1 MDGDRSPEVRDD
13 AKVEGPRKKATP
25 KKKRRLWVRVLRG
38 LGFTLLG
45 VFVLLTCVVL
55 YLTTDSGKELAR
67 SKVEALLQGRVNGT
81 VALGKLDYELLG
93 PVTLGALTIDDE
105 SGRRAISVGE
115 LHVAPAWGELGG
127 DLIPLDAV
135 RLSDVAVTV
144 VKREDGSSNLAT
156 LFKKREADPNKP
168 PFAKTIEMRDLS
180 ISGLRVDVESPTGDV
195 TSVRDLSIAGKIRAR
210 PLSKDVAVTL
220 EPIQL
225 ALSIKK
231 STGLEVGVENLK
243 TGVEL
248 SLTGGEGTLKLLPVK
263 ADVAL
268 ELPTLGKRAFPLEW
282 EGVTVALSAS
292 GVDGSL
298 GKLALDA
305 LSLTSVKLKGVLED
319 GALKGAPEA
328 EVVGLV
334 VDAARLN
341 TFLGREV
348 LRSDVEIGTRVR
360 DEGGDPKIDLSVLA
374 GKTKLA
380 VAAKLTGARGDSPE
394 HDVVVTL
401 TDVDTV
407 ALLADPEKKVPP
419 VTVGSLELHAKGRG
433 KSAETLATRAELTV
447 RDLSVRGVPISEIQ
461 GAASVDAA
469 QVNVESL
476 DVAALG
482 QKLHVTGTF
491 GRADK
496 KVDVSVGLSGDVGV
510 LLSKL
515 TEAGLPITTRLP
527 ERAVVLPPDDLRIG
541 VRGTVGGALAVHA
554 EAKKLEVLGGRLEL
568 DADVDLRKGDP
579 AKGEKAVA
587 LERGKASVD
596 LTGLRLGALLAAR
609 GKALPPLLGLDAGIN
624 LHLDAE
630 GTKLEPKI
638 DLLADVTTA
647 RRDGG
652 RRLRADLEAHV
663 DAKSARVRLTARDPS
678 QPLTSTADPI
688 LSLVGTLPL
697 LITEEERRLD
707 DGRPFDVKLTVPR
720 RTVADLASFAPK
732 ILLVGKTLPEA
743 ELELALGATGT
754 LARPHGE
761 LSLGVRGAFLDPAE
775 RALTSRVA
783 LSGTLDPTKGG
794 GAELAA
800 RLAVALDERA
810 GDLLSGTISAK
821 APYSVA
827 RGGLDALTFD
837 TRLALGPVELSELPD
852 SPKLARARALGG
864 HVEGNVHLHGSRRD
878 LFAEIGL
885 VAKGLL
891 ANLTPGGKRGP
902 LDLTATLT
910 LAETLEVD
918 VVGALANGR
927 LLKLGGNV
935 ALDGRGLIP
944 RAKLGLDPTLD
955 LTLTIDERD
964 VKSLAPLSP
973 KLAELDGRL
982 RGSGTI
988 TGTAKRPLAHLDL
1001 GVFAI
1006 PMWSGADGSLAVA
1019 VDVGQDDLLA
1029 TLDWGAGA
1037 PSSEGL
1043 SPAAPSLPLRL
1054 SAKVPRD
1061 ALAAYS
1067 AGEGPL
1073 TIDASLD
1080 GRSIDLT
1087 NLVPKRLSDKSP
1099 VEPKGTLFTDLT
1111 AHVVLRKVDGQTV
1124 VEEGELGGALKLDA
1138 VLPIPKSQRSFS
1150 PLKLH
1155 LDAKRDVVV
1164 LHELSAHESDHEV
1177 KDRSLQV
1184 SGEVTLEKLRPST
1197 AKLRI
1202 AADRWLLFGT
1212 KAIGLA
1218 DAPRGTLTT
1227 QIEIDADLAQPV
1239 RKVNVD
1245 VQKLSVLFP
1254 DRFEKA
1260 HQPEDVH
1267 VGDVIELRDGAV
1279 ARGKLPVPES
1289 VAAAK
1294 AQAQATE
1301 PTPAAAPSD
1310 APPSGADVHVVVRP
1324 GARLFQSPI
1333 DLTTGGSIDV
1343 AIRGPERKIRGS
1355 LTMTGGELSL
1365 GGSMHPLKTGSLT
1378 FDDQRPKGFLDLF
1391 FEKKLAPWQL
1401 RGISNAS
1408 AGDAVTIHMS
1418 GPLSDRKTVLGGAGP
1433 GALFDLL
1440 AMHNEGRERFVS
1452 GPDLPEAATVDF
1464 PQHGGLLMLSFIAV
1478 NLPHLLFLDRVSGWA
1493 DPYDAPKAYGR
1504 VEHYEAERYF
1514 AGGEGR
1520 FKASMRPPGVGR
1532 SQAEVELDYLF
1543 ENDPRLLFGIGATG
1557 GSRGGGGPGIVL
1569 EWSSSD

>member
-1 MDGDRSPEVRDD
+1 MDGDRSTEVRED
-13 AKVEGPRKKATP
+13 ATAEQPQKQRP
-25 KKKRRLWVRVLRG
+25 KKRRLWVRLLRG
-38 LGFTLLG
+38 FGFTLLG
-45 VFVLLTCVVL
+45 LFLLLAGAVF

-67 SKVEALLQGRVNGT
+67 SRVERLLQGRVDGT

-93 PVTLGALTIDDE
+93 PITLGGLTIDDAT
-105 SGRRAISVGE
+105 GRRAISVGE

-127 DLIPLDAV
+127 DLVALDAV
-135 RLSDVAVTV
+135 KLSDVTVTV
-144 VKREDGSSNLAT
+144 VKREDGSSNLST

-168 PFAKTIEMRDLS
+168 PFSKTVEVRDLA
-180 ISGLRVDVESPTGDV
+180 ISGLRVDIESPTGDL
-195 TSVRDLSIAGKIRAR
+195 TTVRDLSIAGKVRAR
-210 PLSKDVAVTL
+210 PLTKDVAVTL

-231 STGLEVGVENLK
+231 STGLAVGVENLK

-248 SLTGGEGTLKLLPVK
+248 SLTGGEGTLKLLPVE

-334 VDAARLN
+334 VDAGRLN

-348 LRSDVEIGTRVR
+348 LRSDVEIGTRIR

-380 VAAKLTGARGDSPE
+380 VAAKLTGARGDTPE
-394 HDVVVTL
+394 HDVLVTL

-419 VTVGSLELHAKGRG
+419 VTVGSIELRAKGRG
-433 KSAETLATRAELTV
+433 KSAESLATRAELTV
-447 RDLSVRGVPISEIQ
+447 RDVKVRGIPISEVK
-461 GAASVDAA
+461 GAATVDAV

-476 DVAALG
+476 DVVALG
-482 QKLHVTGTF
+482 QKVHVAGTF
-491 GRADK
+491 GRAEKNLDL
-496 KVDVSVGLSGDVGV
+496 SVGLSGDVGV

-515 TEAGLPITTRLP
+515 AEAGLPISTRLP

-554 EAKKLEVLGGRLEL
+554 EAQKLEVLGGRLAL
-568 DADVDLRKGDP
+568 DADVDLRRGDP

-630 GTKLEPKI
+630 GTKLEPKL
-638 DLLADVTTA
+638 DLVADVTTS

-663 DAKSARVRLTARDPS
+663 DPKNARVRLTARDPAQAS
-678 QPLTSTADPI
+678 TESLLT
-688 LSLVGTLPL
+688 LVGTLPL
-697 LITEEERRLD
+697 SITEEERRLD
-707 DGRPFDVKLTVPR
+707 DGRSFDVRLTVPK

-732 ILLVGKTLPEA
+732 ILLLGKTLPDA
-743 ELELALGATGT
+743 EIDLALGANGT

-761 LSLGVRGAFLDPAE
+761 LSLGVRGALLDPTD
-775 RALTSRVA
+775 RALVSRVTVQ
-783 LSGTLDPTKGG
+783 GTLDPTKGG

-800 RLAVALDERA
+800 KLGVALDERA
-810 GDLLSGTISAK
+810 GDLLSGSVTAK
-821 APYSVA
+821 APFSVT

-837 TRLALGPVELSELPD
+837 TRLAIGPVELGELPD
-852 SPKLARARALGG
+852 TPKLARVRAIGG
-864 HVEGNVHLHGSRRD
+864 RVEGDVHLHGNRRD
-878 LFAEIGL
+878 VFAEVGL

-891 ANLTPGGKRGP
+891 ANLTPGGERGP
-902 LDLTATLT
+902 LDLGAKLT
-910 LAETLEVD
+910 LAEALSVD
-918 VVGALANGR
+918 VSGSLSDGR
-927 LLKLGGNV
+927 LLQLAGTVGV
-935 ALDGRGLIP
+935 DGRGLIP

-955 LTLTIDERD
+955 LTLTVDERAL
-964 VKSLAPLSP
+964 KSLAPLSP
-973 KLAELDGRL
+973 KVADLDGRL
-982 RGSGTI
+982 RGLGTVE
-988 TGTAKRPLAHLDL
+988 GTAKRPLAKVDL
-1001 GVFAI
+1001 SVFAI
-1006 PMWSGADGSLAVA
+1006 PMWSGAEGVLAVGL
-1019 VDVGQDDLLA
+1019 DLGQDELRA
-1029 TLDWGAGA
+1029 AIDWGAITA
-1037 PSSEGL
+1037 VP
-1043 SPAAPSLPLRL
+1043 PLRI
-1054 SAKVPRD
+1054 SAKIPRD

-1067 AGEGPL
+1067 AGEAALP
-1073 TIDASLD
+1073 IDASLD

-1087 NLVPKRLSDKSP
+1087 NLIPKRVSDKSP
-1099 VEPKGTLFTDLT
+1099 VEPKCTLFTDLST
-1111 AHVVLRKVDGQTV
+1111 HVELRKIDGKTV
-1124 VEEGELGGALKLDA
+1124 VEEGELGGSLKLEG
-1138 VLPIPKSQRSFS
+1138 VLPIPKSQRALT

-1155 LDAKRDVVV
+1155 LEGKHDVLV
-1164 LHELSAHESDHEV
+1164 LHELSARESDREV
-1177 KDRSLQV
+1177 SDRSLQV
-1184 SGEVTLEKLRPST
+1184 SGEVSLEKLRPRA

-1227 QIEIDADLAQPV
+1227 QIEVDADLAQPV

-1245 VQKLSVLFP
+1245 VQKLTVLFP

-1294 AQAQATE
+1294 AKLTE
-1301 PTPAAAPSD
+1301 PPSPPAADDQPM
-1310 APPSGADVHVVVRP
+1310 SGADIHLVVRP
-1324 GARLFQSPI
+1324 GARVLQSPI
-1333 DLTTGGSIDV
+1333 DFTAGGALDV
-1343 AIRGPERKIRGS
+1343 AIRGSERKIRGG
-1355 LTMTGGELSL
+1355 LTMSGGELSL
-1365 GGSMHPLKTGSLT
+1365 GGVMHPLTKGSLT
-1378 FDDQRPKGFLDLF
+1378 FDEQHPKGFLDLSF
-1391 FEKKLAPWQL
+1391 AKKLAPWQL

-1408 AGDAVTIHMS
+1408 AGDAITIHMS
-1418 GPLSDRKTVLGGAGP
+1418 GPLSDRKTVLGGVGP

-1464 PQHGGLLMLSFIAV
+1464 PQHGGLLALSFISV
-1478 NLPHLLFLDRVSGWA
+1478 NLPHLLFLDRVVGWA

-1514 AGGEGR
+1514 ADGDAR
-1520 FKASMRPPGVGR
+1520 VKASMRPPGIGR
-1532 SQAEVELDYLF
+1532 SQAELELDYLF
-1543 ENDPRLLFGIGATG
+1543 ENDPRLLFGVGVSG
-1557 GSRGGGGPGIVL
+1557 GSRGGGGPGLVL

>member
-1 MDGDRSPEVRDD
+1 MDGDRASEVRDD
-13 AKVEGPRKKATP
+13 TKAEKRP
-25 KKKRRLWVRVLRG
+25 KKRRLWVRLLRG

-45 VFVLLTCVVL
+45 IFLLLGCL
-55 YLTTDSGKELAR
+55 IFYLTTDSGKELAR
-67 SKVEALLQGRVNGT
+67 SKVEGLLRGRVNGEVT
-81 VALGKLDYELLG
+81 LGKLDYELFG
-93 PVTLGALTIDDE
+93 PLTLGDLAIDDE

-115 LHVAPAWGELGG
+115 LHVAPAWGDLGG
-127 DLIPLDAV
+127 DLIALDAV
-135 RLSDVAVTV
+135 RLEDVAVTL
-144 VKREDGSSNLAT
+144 VKRDDGTSNLST
-156 LFKKREADPNKP
+156 LFKKREPDPNKP
-168 PFAKTIEMRDLS
+168 PFSKTIEVRDLA
-180 ISGLRVDVESPTGDV
+180 ISGLRVDIESQTGDV
-195 TSVRDLSIAGKIRAR
+195 TTLRDLSIAGKLRAR
-210 PLSKDVAVTL
+210 PLTKDVAVTL
-220 EPIQL
+220 APIQL
-225 ALSIKK
+225 AVSIKK
-231 STGLEVGVENLK
+231 STGLAVGVENLS

-248 SLTGGEGTLKLLPVK
+248 ALTGGEGTLKLLPVK

-360 DEGGDPKIDLSVLA
+360 DDGGDPRIDLSVLA

-380 VAAKLTGARGDSPE
+380 VAAKLTGARGDTPE

-419 VTVGSLELHAKGRG
+419 VTVGALELRAKGRG

-447 RDLSVRGVPISEIQ
+447 KDVSVRGIPVSEVK
-461 GAASVDAA
+461 GAATVDAT
-469 QVNVESL
+469 QVNVEAL

-482 QKLHVTGTF
+482 QKVHVAGTF
-491 GRADK
+491 GRAEK
-496 KVDVSVGLSGDVGV
+496 KLDLSVGLSGDVGV
-510 LLSKL
+510 LLRKL
-515 TEAGLPITTRLP
+515 AEAGLPISTRLP
-527 ERAVVLPPDDLRIG
+527 ERAIVLPADDLRVG
-541 VRGTVGGALAVHA
+541 VRGNLGGALAVHA
-554 EAKKLEVLGGRLEL
+554 EAKKLEVLGGRLAL
-568 DADVDLRKGDP
+568 DADVDLRRGDP

-638 DLLADVTTA
+638 DLVADVTTS

-663 DAKSARVRLTARDPS
+663 DPKNARVRLTARDPAQAATES
-678 QPLTSTADPI
+678 ILT
-688 LSLVGTLPL
+688 LVGTLPL

-707 DGRPFDVKLTVPR
+707 DGRPFDVKLTIPK

-732 ILLVGKTLPEA
+732 ILLVGKTLPDA
-743 ELELALGATGT
+743 EIDLALGANGT

-761 LSLGVRGAFLDPAE
+761 LSLDVRGALLDPTD
-775 RALTSRVA
+775 RALVSRVA
-783 LSGTLDPTKGG
+783 VRGTLDPTKGG
-794 GAELAA
+794 GAELGAQ
-800 RLAVALDERA
+800 LGVALDERA
-810 GDLLSGTISAK
+810 GDLLSGTVSAK
-821 APYSVA
+821 APFSVT

-837 TRLALGPVELSELPD
+837 TRLAIGPVELGDLPD
-852 SPKLARARALGG
+852 SPKLARVRAIGG
-864 HVEGNVHLHGSRRD
+864 LVKGDVHLHGNRRD
-878 LFAEIGL
+878 LFAEVDL

-891 ANLTPGGKRGP
+891 ASLALGGKRGP
-902 LDLTATLT
+902 LDLDAKLT
-910 LAETLEVD
+910 LDEALAVD
-918 VVGALANGR
+918 VAGSLGDSR
-927 LLKLGGNV
+927 LLQLAGTVGV
-935 ALDGRGLIP
+935 DGRGLIP
-944 RAKLGLDPTLD
+944 RAKLGLDPALD
-955 LTLTIDERD
+955 LKLTIDERG
-964 VKSLAPLSP
+964 VKSLEPLSP
-973 KLAELDGRL
+973 KVADVDGRL
-982 RGSGTI
+982 RGLGTI
-988 TGTAKRPLAHLDL
+988 TGTAKRPLAKLDL
-1001 GVFAI
+1001 FLFDV
-1006 PMWSGADGSLAVA
+1006 PMWSGADGALTAA
-1019 VDVGQDDLLA
+1019 LELGQDELRA
-1029 TLDWGAGA
+1029 AIDWGAGTTV
-1037 PSSEGL
+1037 P
-1043 SPAAPSLPLRL
+1043 PLRL
-1054 SAKVPRD
+1054 SAKLPRD

-1067 AGEGPL
+1067 AGEGALP
-1073 TIDASLD
+1073 IDAALD
-1080 GRSIDLT
+1080 GRSIELA
-1087 NLVPKRLSDKSP
+1087 NLVPKRVSDKSP
-1099 VEPKGTLFTDLT
+1099 VEPKGTLFTDLS
-1111 AHVVLRKVDGQTV
+1111 ARVELRKVDGKTV
-1124 VEEGELGGALKLDA
+1124 VEEGELGGSLKLDG
-1138 VLPIPKSQRSFS
+1138 VLPIPKSQRAYT

-1155 LDAKRDVVV
+1155 LEGKRDVLV
-1164 LHELSAHESDHEV
+1164 LHELSARESDREV
-1177 KDRSLQV
+1177 SDRSLQV
-1184 SGEVTLEKLRPST
+1184 SGEVALQKLRPT
-1197 AKLRI
+1197 AAKLRI

-1227 QIEIDADLAQPV
+1227 QIEVNADLSKPV
-1239 RKVNVD
+1239 RSVNVD
-1245 VQKLSVLFP
+1245 VQKLTVLFP

-1267 VGDVIELRDGAV
+1267 VGDVIELRDGTV

-1289 VAAAK
+1289 VALAKTKLAEPRPPQEAAVD
-1294 AQAQATE
+1294 
-1301 PTPAAAPSD
+1301 APGT
-1310 APPSGADVHVVVRP
+1310 PPSGADIHLVVQP
-1324 GARLFQSPI
+1324 GARVLQSPI
-1333 DLTTGGSIDV
+1333 DFTTGGTLDV
-1343 AIRGPERKIRGS
+1343 ALRGSERTIRGA
-1355 LTMTGGELSL
+1355 LTMTAGELSL
-1365 GGSMHPLKTGSLT
+1365 GGAMHPLTKGSLT
-1378 FDDQRPKGFLDLF
+1378 FDDQNPKGFLDLSF
-1391 FEKKLAPWQL
+1391 AKKLAPWQL

-1408 AGDAVTIHMS
+1408 GGDAITIHMS
-1418 GPLSDRKTVLGGAGP
+1418 GPLSDRKTVLGGVGP

-1464 PQHGGLLMLSFIAV
+1464 PQHGGLLALSFISV
-1478 NLPHLLFLDRVSGWA
+1478 NLPHLLFLDRVVGWA

-1514 AGGEGR
+1514 ADGDAR
-1520 FKASMRPPGVGR
+1520 VKASMRPPGVGR
-1532 SQAEVELDYLF
+1532 SQAELELDYLF
-1543 ENDPRLLFGIGATG
+1543 ENDPRLLFGVGVSG
-1557 GSRGGGGPGIVL
+1557 GSRGGGGPGLVL